1 MSSFCQQDKAETL
14 EQKEVSDEKFF
25 LAEYGAD
32 KQVLE
37 KLMDR
42 PVDG

>member
-1 MSSFCQQDKAETL
+1 MSSFCQQDKAETF
-14 EQKEVSDEKFF
+14 EQKEVLDEKFF
-25 LAEYGAD
+25 LRSRGAD